1 MLNSQAVTEYEN
13 TLSTIGDRLNETI
26 VEILGEDADWENH
39 VSSISPPPSIL
50 ENLPATIAPET
61 IGKLWLA
68 REEANSVLNHVGMA
82 SDDEITQREQAQ
94 IREAIAAVQHDQIWG
109 RWTKYQF
116 SKCIPN
122 PDGSITIP
130 AELVQRWTRQANTLY
145 VDLPESE
152 RESDR
157 HQADKVLIAIVEA
170 EAKLIG
176 GDDGQKG

>member
-13 TLSTIGDRLNETI
+13 TLSTLCDRLNEVI
-26 VEILGEDADWENH
+26 VAILGEDADWGNH
-39 VSSISPPPSIL
+39 VSSTSPPPSIL
-50 ENLPATIAPET
+50 KNLPATIAPET

-94 IREAIAAVQHDQIWG
+94 IREAIAAVQHDQIWAH
-109 RWTKYQF
+109 WMEYQF
-116 SKCIPN
+116 SKCTRN
-122 PDGSITIP
+122 PDGSLTIP
-130 AELVQRWTRQANTLY
+130 AESVRRWLRQINTSY
-145 VDLPESE
+145 ADLPESE

-170 EAKLIG
+170 EVKLIG
-176 GDDGQKG
+176 GEDG